1 MENIYVLIVTFFFL
15 LQVTEKSTESG
26 FNKLEKGDSR

>member
-1 MENIYVLIVTFFFL
+1 MENIYVLIVTFFL

-26 FNKLEKGDSR
+26 FNKLEKADSR